1 MGKGAKAGVTLLW
14 ACACMAAVAG
24 PAFAQNKELS
34 DKSVLTLMR
43 YAWGMVP
50 EKFTTPLGKTIIV
63 DKSHASEAIVPL
75 DIAREV
81 IRVARMSAYAQL
93 CELPEEQRA
102 NYQTLMRRE
111 EAKSKWSDQQMLF
124 INQLHLFTVMTLT
137 GKVQLVEKDGDK
149 QVVVQEGKPAKT
161 EVLHGH
167 GAQEGA
173 GPDHGLRE
181 LRASAHTSGGG
192 SRRRL
197 LRRPPSAPSRPP
209 PARRSEGV
217 GRNRR
222 EPHCADAT
230 HCASGA
236 IAPCRSI
243 RIDAPRRCAI
253 TRARAGP
260 LAPPISRLRT
270 CGYRCRGIGN
280 LSVRSPAPGRGGSA
294 RHSTLQFSHPTLECH
309 A

>member
-1 MGKGAKAGVTLLW
+1 MIGKGAKVGAAFLW
-14 ACACMAAVAG
+14 AGACMAAVAG

-63 DKSHASEAIVPL
+63 DKAHASETVVPIE
-75 DIAREV
+75 IAREV

-111 EAKSKWSDQQMLF
+111 EAKTKWTDQQMLF

-161 EVLHGH
+161 ESCTDTERKKVQDQIM
-167 GAQEGA
+167 AYVN
-173 GPDHGLRE
+173 
-181 LRASAHTSGGG
+181 SA
-192 SRRRL
+192 
-197 LRRPPSAPSRPP
+197 PP
-209 PARRSEGV
+209 PAA
-217 GRNRR
+217 
-222 EPHCADAT
+222 PAAAAT
-230 HCASGA
+230 A
-236 IAPCRSI
+236 
-243 RIDAPRRCAI
+243 
-253 TRARAGP
+253 
-260 LAPPISRLRT
+260 APP
-270 CGYRCRGIGN
+270 
-280 LSVRSPAPGRGGSA
+280 PAAAPPAKRA
-294 RHSTLQFSHPTLECH
+294 EPTPTSQKK
-309 A
+309 